1 MQYYFND
8 EGEHRGAWIVK
19 PAAGRLGWLGLTAG
33 ARLSSG
39 GIEADDVVAA
49 SPRNVRVLAAI
60 PNLYGDGKDA
70 EMT

>member
-1 MQYYFND
+1 MPD
-8 EGEHRGAWIVK
+8 SKK
-19 PAAGRLGWLGLTAG
+19 PRLKAFFP
-33 ARLSSG
+33 ASKLSSG